1 MAKKTPLAIER
12 DAEEIFNILYSEE
25 NSSTLSNELEGVEE
39 LELVFLA
46 PNDGKDSDKDDAPSD
61 AEKGSAN
68 IKDIGRGVLSQSA
81 EIRAITADE
90 KNDIKIDPNVLEPI
104 NTSAKQ
110 SKKKSKRRHWVE
122 KELSLSS
129 QAYKIPNDLDK
140 PDIART
146 IEDND
151 LSPVDMFK
159 MCFDEDFMKLICSES
174 QKYAAQKGESQ
185 YKVSVEE
192 LYKYFGILLFSGYV
206 KMPFRRM
213 YWETKPDANCFLVSK
228 SMSRNRFEKIHQYL
242 HFNDNMN
249 IDPKDKVFKVR
260 PILDHFN
267 KKFGAFFMPLC
278 NTYSLDEAME
288 SYYGHHSMKQ
298 FIRRKPIRYGFKFGA
313 SQALKDIR

>member
-12 DAEEIFNILYSEE
+12 DAEEIFTILYSEE

-39 LELVFLA
+39 LELVFLP

-61 AEKGSAN
+61 AEEGSVN

-90 KNDIKIDPNVLEPI
+90 KKHIEIDPNVLEPI

-122 KELSLSS
+122 KELSLFS

-151 LSPVDMFK
+151 LSSVDMFK
-159 MCFDEDFMKLICSES
+159 MCFDEDFMELICSES

-213 YWETKPDANCFLVSK
+213 YWETKPDANCFLVSD
-228 SMSRNRFEKIHQYL
+228 SMSRNRFETIHQYL

-267 KKFGAFFMPLC
+267 KKFAILI
-278 NTYSLDEAME
+278 
-288 SYYGHHSMKQ
+288 HWMKPWSH
-298 FIRRKPIRYGFKFGA
+298 IM
-313 SQALKDIR
+313 DII